1 MCRLR
6 ATCGL
11 FVTQLTDPIGSAVL
25 LNLGTRNRISRA
37 LGRHDGATGPFG
49 LRTSADRIGLSHF
62 AGHVPKGTPHA
73 VGAHRERDTGIV
85 EQHPNLAFGSAV
97 LDATV
102 VGQLARSSLRRRA
115 P

>member
-11 FVTQLTDPIGSAVL
+11 FVTQLTDPIESAVR
-25 LNLGTRNRISRA
+25 LNLGARDRISRA
-37 LGRHDGATGPFG
+37 LGKHDGATGPFG
-49 LRTSADRIGLSHF
+49 FRASADRIGLSHF
-62 AGHVPKGTPHA
+62 ASHVSKGTPHA
-73 VGAHRERDTGIV
+73 VGAHRECDTGIV

-97 LDATV
+97 LDTAV
-102 VGQLARSSLRRRA
+102 VGQLARSGLRRRA